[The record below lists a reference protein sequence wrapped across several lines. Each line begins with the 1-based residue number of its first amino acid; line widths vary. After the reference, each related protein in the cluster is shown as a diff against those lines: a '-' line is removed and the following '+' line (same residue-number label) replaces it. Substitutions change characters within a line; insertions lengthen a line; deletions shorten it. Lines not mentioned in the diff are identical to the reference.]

1 MKIKEIKNEKLG
13 ESVFAAVHP
22 SGLRIF
28 VMPKA
33 GYDSVYALFDTQY
46 GAIDTAIQN
55 ENGEFETIPAGTAHF
70 LEHKLF
76 ESEDLN
82 AFERFAETGASANA
96 FTSFENTAYLFKS
109 SGDVERS
116 LEILID
122 FVQNP
127 YFTAETVEKEQG
139 IIGQEIRMYQDLPD
153 WKIMYNLL
161 KLLYSEHPIRIDPV
175 GTQESIAQIDA
186 DLLYK
191 LYNKFYN
198 TSNMVLSVVGGIEP
212 KKVFEVV
219 NRVLK
224 TKEGKPISRRFIK
237 ENPVPE
243 SKYVEESFSVSQK
256 QFMLGFKEDISEPE
270 LSLKDEIATD
280 ILLEA
285 ISGKSSELFKRLM
298 DEKLI
303 DMSFS
308 SFLFN
313 GFGYSCIMFSG
324 SSDSPE
330 RVVQMIKDEIERVKK
345 EGLDSDAFNRAKRKF
360 YGSFVDD
367 YNSISSIANLL
378 SGLSF
383 SGNQPFDEIKICSS
397 MTVKDAQKRL
407 EKIINEYSA
416 LSVINPIN

>member
-1 MKIKEIKNEKLG
+1 MRIKEIKNEKLG
-13 ESVFAAVHP
+13 ESVFTAVHP

-33 GYDSVYALFDTQY
+33 GYDSVYAFFDTQY
-46 GAIDTAIQN
+46 GSIDTAIKN

-96 FTSFENTAYLFKS
+96 FTSFENTGYLFKS
-109 SGDVERS
+109 SGDVEKS

-127 YFTAETVEKEQG
+127 YFTAETVQKEQG

-153 WKIMYNLL
+153 WKIMFNLL
-161 KLLYSEHPIRIDPV
+161 KILYSDHPVRIDIA
-175 GTQESIAQIDA
+175 GTQESIAEIDA
-186 DLLYK
+186 DLLYR

-212 KKVFEVV
+212 EKVFEIVD
-219 NRVLK
+219 RVLK
-224 TKEGKPISRRFIK
+224 NKEGEPICRQFIK

-243 SKYVEESFSVSQK
+243 KDYVEEALSVSKK

-270 LSLKDEIATD
+270 LSLKDEITSD
-280 ILLEA
+280 IMLDA
-285 ISGKSSELFKRLM
+285 ICGQSSDLFRKLM

-303 DMSFS
+303 DRSFDGS
-308 SFLFN
+308 LFN
-313 GFGYSCIMFSG
+313 GFGYSCVLFAG
-324 SSDSPE
+324 TSDEPE
-330 RVVQMIKDEIERVKK
+330 KVSQMIKDEIERLKK
-345 EGLDSDAFNRAKRKF
+345 EGIDPDAFSRAKKKF
-360 YGSFVDD
+360 YGSYVGD
-367 YNSISSIANLL
+367 YNSISAIANRLASL
-378 SGLSF
+378 HF
-383 SGNQPFDEIKICSS
+383 SGYKPFDEIKICSS
-397 MTVKDAQKRL
+397 VTLKDAQKRL
-407 EKIINEYSA
+407 EALKNEYSA
-416 LSVINPIN
+416 LSIIRPI

>member
-153 WKIMYNLL
+153 WEIMYNLL

-407 EKIINEYSA
+407 EKIVNEYSA

>member
-153 WKIMYNLL
+153 WEIMYNLL

>member
-33 GYDSVYALFDTQY
+33 GYDSVYALFNTQY
-46 GAIDTAIQN
+46 GAVDTAIQN

-76 ESEDLN
+76 ESVDLN

-161 KLLYSEHPIRIDPV
+161 EILYTDHPIRIDPV

-186 DLLYK
+186 DLLYR

-212 KKVFEVV
+212 EKVFEVV

-243 SKYVEESFSVSQK
+243 KKYIEESFSVSQK

-270 LSLKDEIATD
+270 LSLKDEIASD

-285 ISGKSSELFKRLM
+285 ISGHSSDLFKRLM

-313 GFGYSCIMFSG
+313 GFGYSCVLFSG
-324 SSDSPE
+324 ASDNPE
-330 RVVQMIKDEIERVKK
+330 RVSQMIMDEIDRVKK
-345 EGLDSDAFNRAKRKF
+345 ESLDSDAFNRAKRRS

-367 YNSISSIANLL
+367 YNSINSIANLL
-378 SGLSF
+378 AGLSF
-383 SGNQPFDEIKICSS
+383 SGNQPFDEIKVCSS
-397 MTVKDAQKRL
+397 VTLEDAQRRL
-407 EKIINEYSA
+407 EKIKNEYSA